1 MINKQKLHDIFLKLR
16 AGDTSQ
22 FELLYKNYKLLVYKI
37 AFSILKN
44 KEASEDVTQTVFT
57 KIYSL
62 KKEKLPSSK
71 EATWLYAVTKNEAIS
86 YYRKEKPN
94 IALEEVYDVSN
105 ETECRY
111 IQDIIEKEKYEKII
125 IGLSLKEKEI
135 VSLKIIGELS
145 FKEISRILNEPIG
158 TVQWRYYKALNSL
171 KLLLGNISMFIVTL
185 TLYISSKQYK
195 NSESIETKNEEK
207 NNSQITEDS
216 KTEIKNDTSQD
227 NKKQEELDNAQTGD
241 KIENTIGD
249 NKTTETIEIQQKEEK
264 IHSITSNIWLSFTS
278 IFLVLTIIFA
288 IICAKYQQNRKNAT
302 SK

>member
-1 MINKQKLHDIFLKLR
+1 MINKQELHDIFLKLR
-16 AGDTSQ
+16 ASDISQ

-44 KEASEDVTQTVFT
+44 KETSEDITQTVFT

-125 IGLSLKEKEI
+125 SGLSLKEKEI
-135 VSLKIIGELS
+135 VSLKIIGDLS
-145 FKEISRILNEPIG
+145 FKEISRILNVPIG
-158 TVQWRYYKALNSL
+158 TVPWRY
-171 KLLLGNISMFIVTL
+171 
-185 TLYISSKQYK
+185 
-195 NSESIETKNEEK
+195 
-207 NNSQITEDS
+207 
-216 KTEIKNDTSQD
+216 
-227 NKKQEELDNAQTGD
+227 
-241 KIENTIGD
+241 
-249 NKTTETIEIQQKEEK
+249 
-264 IHSITSNIWLSFTS
+264 
-278 IFLVLTIIFA
+278 
-288 IICAKYQQNRKNAT
+288 
-302 SK
+302 